1 MISKITFLTGCVFF
15 QYFCWVLNSL
25 KIEQGIMTYING
37 ESTKKYNQNKNKVN
51 FTQKKHKN

>member
-1 MISKITFLTGCVFF
+1 MISKITFVTGCGFF

-51 FTQKKHKN
+51 FTQKKT

>member
-1 MISKITFLTGCVFF
+1 MISKITFVTGCVFF

-25 KIEQGIMTYING
+25 KIEQGIMTYINV